1 MLNTGNLFLIFCC
14 LFIIIS
20 VVTQKTNN
28 QSILVSLF
36 TAIFA
41 YVFIGGI
48 FLGNDFNIHINTFF
62 GQASGQLDGLSKFFI
77 IPLSIISV
85 CAFLYSF
92 YYFPESG
99 HKKEWTITSI
109 FLPLMTFSMVMIIL
123 AKNLIMLLIFWEI
136 MAVSAFF
143 LLLTEH
149 KHYEVRDAAKL
160 YIILTHFC
168 TFLIFIASIL
178 IYKYTGSFDF
188 PKTGSLESNTTI
200 SIGIFV
206 FTLIG
211 FGIKAGI
218 LPLHIWLPSAHAN
231 APSGVSAVM
240 SGLMIKMGVY
250 GIIRFLSFFNHPP
263 LLWGLIIFALGIAS
277 GIIGVVLA
285 IGQHD
290 IKRLLAYHSIENI
303 GIILMGLGLGIA
315 GMATGN
321 EIAMVLGFAGSIFH
335 ILNHATFKS
344 LLFLGA
350 GVIINASGTRQM
362 DEMGG
367 LAKKIPYTFG
377 TFLIASASISGLPPF
392 NGFVSELFIYLGM
405 FAIISKSSLLPLN
418 FLQLMGIPALALI
431 GGLAAA
437 CFLKVNS
444 AVFMGTNPK
453 LQNTP
458 QSRFQEPFSLKI
470 SLGIPAVICLTLGV
484 FPYIL
489 KSPLESAVY
498 SISGTYFNLLNY
510 FPFKELSIFVAIF
523 YIFLILGLL
532 IFKLIF
538 KNKIEYVDETWGC
551 GYIKP
556 SHKFRYTATSFAE
569 IISGIFNFILNTHFQ
584 RKEITGIFPEK
595 AYFKSHA
602 PDIFLDK
609 IILPFFKFLDGILS
623 PIRKLQAGNLNL
635 YLLYKLIAIVFLV
648 IYGVILIW

>member
-1 MLNTGNLFLIFCC
+1 M
-14 LFIIIS
+14 
-20 VVTQKTNN
+20 TQKIKN
-28 QSILVSLF
+28 QGILVSLF
-36 TAIFA
+36 TAIFT
-41 YVFIGGI
+41 YVFIVGVFPGY
-48 FLGNDFNIHINTFF
+48 NFNIRINTFF
-62 GQASGQLDGLSKFFI
+62 CQASGQIDGLSKFFL

-109 FLPLMTFSMVMIIL
+109 FFPLMTFAMVMIVL

-143 LLLTEH
+143 LLITEH
-149 KHYEVRDAAKL
+149 KHHEVRDAAKL

-168 TFLIFIASIL
+168 TFLIFVASIL

-188 PKTGSLESNTTI
+188 PKAGSLDANTTLG
-200 SIGIFV
+200 IGIFI
-206 FTLIG
+206 FTLLG

-231 APSGVSAVM
+231 APSSVSAIM

-250 GIIRFLSFFNHPP
+250 GIIRFLSFFNNPP
-263 LLWGLIIFALGIAS
+263 LYWGLIIFAAGITS

-303 GIILMGLGLGIA
+303 GIILMGFGLGLA
-315 GMATGN
+315 GMSTGN
-321 EIAMVLGFAGSIFH
+321 DIAMVLGFTGSIFH

-350 GVIINASGTRQM
+350 GAIINASGTRQM

-367 LAKKIPYTFG
+367 LGKKIPFTFG

-431 GGLAAA
+431 GGLASA

-444 AVFMGTNPK
+444 AVFMGSNPN

-458 QSRFQEPFSLKI
+458 QSKFQEPFSLKI
-470 SLGIPAVICLTLGV
+470 SLGIPALICVSLGI

-489 KSPLESAVY
+489 KSPLEDAIY
-498 SISGTYFNLLNY
+498 TITGHHFDLIRY
-510 FPFKELSIFVAIF
+510 FPFKELSMFIAIF
-523 YIFLILGLL
+523 YVLLIFGLL
-532 IFKLIF
+532 VFKLIF
-538 KNKIEYVDETWGC
+538 KNKIEYAEETWGC

-556 SHKFRYTATSFAE
+556 NHKFRYTATSFAE
-569 IISGIFNFILNTHFQ
+569 IISGIFNFILNTHFH
-584 RKEITGIFPEK
+584 RKEVRGIFPERV
-595 AYFKSHA
+595 YFKSHV
-602 PDIFLDK
+602 PDVFLDNT
-609 IILPFFKFLDGILS
+609 ILPFFKFLGNILS

-635 YLLYKLIAIVFLV
+635 YLLYKLIAIVSLV